1 MNRSDF
7 LTRVIRYLLFGLLS
21 GIALLAASRIAMGS
35 DCSSCPGK
43 GICTGESD
51 CPTFLSDNHDRIEK

>member
-7 LTRVIRYLLFGLLS
+7 VKKVIRYLLFGV
-21 GIALLAASRIAMGS
+21 LAVAAVITGSRVVTGA

-43 GICTGESD
+43 GICLGETD
-51 CPTFLSDNHDRIEK
+51 CSTFLSEK

>member
-7 LTRVIRYLLFGLLS
+7 IERVFRYILFGLLAV
-21 GIALLAASRIAMGS
+21 IAAVAGSKVVAGAS
-35 DCSSCPGK
+35 CSSCPGK

-51 CPTFLSDNHDRIEK
+51 CLKYLSDADGKQKD

>member
-1 MNRSDF
+1 MK
-7 LTRVIRYLLFGLLS
+7 RVEFINKAIRYLLFGLLA
-21 GIALLAASRIAMGS
+21 GIALLTGGRALTGS

-51 CPTFLSDNHDRIEK
+51 CSTYLSE